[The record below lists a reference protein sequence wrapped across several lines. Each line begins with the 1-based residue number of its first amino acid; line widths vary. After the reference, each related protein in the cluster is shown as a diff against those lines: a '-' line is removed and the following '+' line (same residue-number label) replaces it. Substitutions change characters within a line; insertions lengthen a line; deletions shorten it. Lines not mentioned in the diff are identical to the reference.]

1 VIVNPT
7 STAYGSV
14 QVSAVN
20 PGFTVGNV
28 TKFLLNSTN
37 RTITSSTLAAS
48 ASVTVSVPAYSVVAL
63 KMTPSAGPDFSVSAT
78 PSSRTVA
85 PGESTTYSV
94 AIDAVNGF
102 TGNVTFAASGLPT
115 GATASFNPASV
126 SGSGSSTLTV
136 DTTSLTPTGTYPITI
151 TATSGALQHATQVSL
166 VVFSTEPDFS
176 VSASPASRT
185 VAPGNS
191 TTYAVSVGA
200 VNGFTGNVTF
210 AASGLPTGATA
221 SFNPASVSGSG
232 SSTLTVN
239 TTSLTPNGT
248 YPITITAT
256 SGTLQHTTQVSL
268 IVGTSDFSLSATPS
282 SRTIAQN
289 AYNSYSVTVS
299 PQGGFSGVVT
309 FAASGLPAGATATF
323 TPTSVTG
330 SGTTSMR
337 ISCFGWTAPGNYT
350 VTITATSGSIQ
361 QTTTVLL
368 SVTGF
373 SISVTPTS
381 RTVTRGSS
389 TTYTATLLDQNGYS
403 ATKTMSVTGL
413 PNGTTATF
421 SPSSVS
427 GSGTSTL
434 TVKTSGGTP
443 KGTRTLTIKATSSI
457 GSLYHTATVSLT
469 VN

>member
-1 VIVNPT
+1 LYPQYYLYALFASPNYLNLSAGNSFMAKSISPGATTSGLAATAFLSANQNSIVIVNPT

-48 ASVTVSVPAYSVVAL
+48 SSVNVSVPAYSVVAL

-115 GATASFNPASV
+115 GAIASFNPASV

-136 DTTSLTPTGTYPITI
+136 DTT
-151 TATSGALQHATQVSL
+151 
-166 VVFSTEPDFS
+166 
-176 VSASPASRT
+176 
-185 VAPGNS
+185 
-191 TTYAVSVGA
+191 AV
-200 VNGFTGNVTF
+200 
-210 AASGLPTGATA
+210 
-221 SFNPASVSGSG
+221 
-232 SSTLTVN
+232 
-239 TTSLTPNGT
+239 TPNGT

-268 IVGTSDFSLSATPS
+268 FVGTSDFSLSATPS

-289 AYNSYSVTVS
+289 TYNTYSVTVS
-299 PQGGFSGVVT
+299 PQGGFNGVVT
-309 FAASGLPAGATATF
+309 FATSGLPAGATATF
-323 TPTSVTG
+323 NPTSITG
-330 SGTTSMR
+330 SGTASMQ
-337 ISCFGWTAPGNYT
+337 ISCAGWTAPGNYT
-350 VTITATSGSIQ
+350 VTITGTSGSIQ
-361 QTTTVLL
+361 HTTTVLL

-413 PNGTTATF
+413 PNGATATF
-421 SPSSVS
+421 SPSSLS

-443 KGTRTLTIKATSSI
+443 KGTRTLTIKATSSV
-457 GSLYHTATVSLT
+457 GSLYHTATGSLT
-469 VN
+469 VQ